1 MARRVRAWCWWWW
14 EEGLLGVGG
23 RWVGWVSGVA
33 CVVVWG
39 VGCGGKVV
47 GVVMMS

>member
-1 MARRVRAWCWWWW
+1 VWVWLWVWVW
-14 EEGLLGVGG
+14 VGG
-23 RWVGWVSGVA
+23 GWGGVA